1 MLQMLAWYVCGDFD
15 VLCTDLYAVGR
26 LFEVQCDYIWA
37 RHCILYCIIALCCLR
52 LCSCYWLAGI
62 CFVLAVLGKCVWF
75 ASWVGA
81 FCFSGEYYLDIL
93 QDCPTLQG
101 RKSWWQ
107 YLRWVEKALSGYSM
121 HVLHCKKFCKECVCP
136 RVWLISLCWL
146 PADTSLISA
155 GYVVQSK
162 KKLPS
167 YRFSIWLVYLFW
179 TRCFQPVGRVNFQLP
194 SPAHSVFHASALGHC
209 AQACDAAKG
218 EKKRYS
224 RRQVRCSFNLKLKA
238 FSQLVSN

>member
-1 MLQMLAWYVCGDFD
+1 MLAVWGSASSLPAGWGCFAFPVNITWTFYEI
-15 VLCTDLYAVGR
+15 VLHYK
-26 LFEVQCDYIWA
+26 E
-37 RHCILYCIIALCCLR
+37 
-52 LCSCYWLAGI
+52 
-62 CFVLAVLGKCVWF
+62 
-75 ASWVGA
+75 
-81 FCFSGEYYLDIL
+81 
-93 QDCPTLQG
+93 
-101 RKSWWQ
+101 KSWWQ
-107 YLRWVEKALSGYSM
+107 YLQWVEKALSGYLM
-121 HVLHCKKFCKECVCP
+121 HELHCKKFCKECVSP

-155 GYVVQSK
+155 GYVVQIK
-162 KKLPS
+162 KKKPS
-167 YRFSIWLVYLFW
+167 YRFSIWLVYLFCS
-179 TRCFQPVGRVNFQLP
+179 RCFQPVGRVNFQLP